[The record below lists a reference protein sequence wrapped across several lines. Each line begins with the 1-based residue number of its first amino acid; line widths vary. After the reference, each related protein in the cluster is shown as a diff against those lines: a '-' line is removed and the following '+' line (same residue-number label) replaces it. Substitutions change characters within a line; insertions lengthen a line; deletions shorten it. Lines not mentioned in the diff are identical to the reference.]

1 MPLSALEKVSNLKE
15 LMTTKSEQVIPFLLL
30 GSGL

>member
-1 MPLSALEKVSNLKE
+1 MPVSALEKVSNLKE
-15 LMTTKSEQVIPFLLL
+15 LLTTKSEQVTPSLLL